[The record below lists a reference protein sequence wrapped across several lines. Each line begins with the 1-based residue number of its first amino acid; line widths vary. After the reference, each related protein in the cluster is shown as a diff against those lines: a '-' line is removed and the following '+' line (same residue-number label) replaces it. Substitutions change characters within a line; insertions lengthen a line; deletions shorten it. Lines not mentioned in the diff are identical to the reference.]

1 MAPQPGAEAV
11 MQKPARQAVAGPGII
26 ERSRFAEEPLPGEST
41 VLRRQLRAA
50 LKGPRLPAALKNRR
64 TRHVNADPRV
74 EAGRAAVVAAVA
86 NTYPDPIAALRS
98 MENRLGAGA
107 AEIARLANVNPARF
121 GSWYGAARPEASHH
135 HRPDRPAL
143 AAALAGLAEALHAA
157 GREAARAWPTQEARR
172 AERPTGKE
180 QEARR
185 SAQPSVGR
193 DPGARS
199 PLSQGQARGEGR

>member
-1 MAPQPGAEAV
+1 

-26 ERSRFAEEPLPGEST
+26 ERSRFAEEPLT
-41 VLRRQLRAA
+41 QQLEGARSAARHQLQAA

-64 TRHVNADPRV
+64 TRHINADPRV
-74 EAGRAAVVAAVA
+74 KAERAAVVAAVA

-98 MENRLGAGA
+98 MEKRLGAGT

-121 GSWYGAARPEASHH
+121 GRWYGASRPAASHH

-143 AAALAGLAEALHAA
+143 AAALAGLAEALDAA
-157 GREAARAWPTQEARR
+157 GREAARAWPTPVAQEARR

-185 SAQPSVGR
+185 APQPSVGR
-193 DPGARS
+193 SSDRS
-199 PLSQGQARGEGR
+199 EGR